1 MGFGRDQKV
10 FLIHYCEVTVTYERE
25 MKDSNARAKIFD
37 LLSNSVYDITLDKEN
52 L

>member
-10 FLIHYCEVTVTYERE
+10 FLIHYYEVTVTYERE